1 MTRILLVP
9 AMTAALFALPAV
21 AMEPEKGARL
31 GTTLDEISG
40 ALAADGYALT
50 EFERDNGRL
59 ELIIIK
65 EDRRIEAYVDAA
77 TGEVT
82 RVESRSRGG
91 PWPLPG
97 VNDAELRARLASE
110 GYEIVKYERE
120 RGEIEVKAMR
130 EGRRW
135 ELEIDPRDG
144 RTVKVEEDD

>member
-1 MTRILLVP
+1 MTRILLAP
-9 AMTAALFALPAV
+9 AMVAALIALPAAAV
-21 AMEPEKGARL
+21 EPETGARL
-31 GTTLDEISG
+31 GTTLAEISD

-50 EFERDNGRL
+50 EFEHDDGRI
-59 ELIIIK
+59 ELTVIK
-65 EDRRIEAYVDAA
+65 DARRIEAYVDAA

-97 VNDAELRARLASE
+97 VNDAELRARLAAE

>member
-1 MTRILLVP
+1 MTRILLAP
-9 AMTAALFALPAV
+9 AIVAALVLPAAAV
-21 AMEPEKGARL
+21 EPEMGARL
-31 GTTLDEISG
+31 GTTLDEISA

-50 EFERDNGRL
+50 EFERDNGRI
-59 ELIIIK
+59 ELTVIK
-65 EDRRIEAYVDAA
+65 EARRIEAYVDAA

-82 RVESRSRGG
+82 RVDSRSRGG

-97 VNDAELRARLASE
+97 VNDAELRARLAAE

-120 RGEIEVKAMR
+120 RREIEVKATR